1 MSEPNRPRRYFGFHY
16 LLLRFLGLGWWH
28 HPGEGDTRNF
38 FGWYLYYAIVT
49 QLVWVVGFVGLET
62 IDPFIGGEKDMDK
75 FMFSLSFVIT
85 HDLTLIKLCIFYFRN
100 AAIQDIVHSLE
111 IDLHKFYQNSD
122 KTRATIKISKI
133 LTASFLFFGWT
144 TIMNASVYGAFQDIW
159 WKAEMVQ
166 INSTALMRPRTLP
179 QPIYIPWNYQK
190 DSSFIPTF
198 ALETV
203 GLLWTGHIVMT
214 IDTFIGSVILHMS
227 CQFVIFQEALT
238 TAYDRSMKQLY
249 EGAQRDISGDGSSA
263 SLMGTKNDPDKYEA
277 IVQEHYTEKEI
288 ELALETTLRN
298 CFRQHQTLIR

>member
-1 MSEPNRPRRYFGFHY
+1 MSDPNRSRRYFGFHY
-16 LLLRFLGLGWWH
+16 FLLRFLGLGWWH
-28 HPGEGDTRNF
+28 HPDESDTRNF

-62 IDPFIGGEKDMDK
+62 IDPFIAGEKDMDK

-85 HDLTLIKLCIFYFRN
+85 HDLTLIKLYIFYFRN
-100 AAIQDIVHSLE
+100 AEIQDIVHTLE
-111 IDLHKFYQNSD
+111 IELHEFYQNNN
-122 KTRATIKISKI
+122 KTRGTIKVTKI

-159 WKAEMVQ
+159 WKAEMAQ
-166 INSTALMRPRTLP
+166 LNDTALIRSRTLP
-179 QPIYIPWNYQK
+179 QPIYIPWNYQE
-190 DSSFIPTF
+190 DSSYIPTF
-198 ALETV
+198 ALETI

-238 TAYDRSMKQLY
+238 TAYDRTMKQLY
-249 EGAQRDISGDGSSA
+249 DGVLLDMNDDGNIA
-263 SLMGTKNDPDKYEA
+263 SQLTKKYPDKYEA
-277 IVQEHYTEKEI
+277 IVQEHYTEKKIEI
-288 ELALETTLRN
+288 ALEMTLRN

>member
-1 MSEPNRPRRYFGFHY
+1 MTDPNRPRRYFGFHY

-28 HPGEGDTRNF
+28 HPDESDTRNF

-62 IDPFIGGEKDMDK
+62 IDPFLGGEKDMDK

-100 AAIQDIVHSLE
+100 AHIQDIVHTLE
-111 IDLHKFYQNSD
+111 IDLHRYYQNSN
-122 KTRATIKISKI
+122 KTRRIIKVSRI
-133 LTASFLFFGWT
+133 LTASFLFFGWM

-159 WKAEMVQ
+159 WKAEMAQ
-166 INSTALMRPRTLP
+166 LNDTTLKRPRTLP
-179 QPIYIPWNYQK
+179 QPIYIPWNYEK
-190 DSSFIPTF
+190 DSSYIPTF

-227 CQFVIFQEALT
+227 CQFVIFQESLT
-238 TAYDRSMKQLY
+238 TAYDRTMKQLY
-249 EGAQRDISGDGSSA
+249 EGVQRDINDNGNLA
-263 SLMGTKNDPDKYEA
+263 SQLTTTNDPDKFEA
-277 IVQEHYTEKEI
+277 IVQEHYTEEKI
-288 ELALETTLRN
+288 ETALETTLKN
-298 CFRQHQTLIR
+298 CFRQHQALIR

>member
-1 MSEPNRPRRYFGFHY
+1 MFDPNSPRRYFGFHY
-16 LLLRFLGLGWWH
+16 SLLRFLGLGWWH
-28 HPGEGDTRNF
+28 HPDEDDTRNF
-38 FGWYLYYAIVT
+38 YGWYLYYAIVT

-100 AAIQDIVHSLE
+100 AAIQDIVHILE
-111 IDLHKFYQNSD
+111 IDLHTFYQNSN
-122 KTRATIKISKI
+122 KTLHTIKVSKI

-144 TIMNASVYGAFQDIW
+144 TIANASAYGAFQDTW
-159 WKAEMVQ
+159 WKAEMAQ
-166 INSTALMRPRTLP
+166 LNDTALKRPRTLP
-179 QPIYIPWNYQK
+179 QPIYIPWNYQN

-227 CQFVIFQEALT
+227 SQFVILQEALT
-238 TAYDRSMKQLY
+238 TAYDRTMKQLY
-249 EGAQRDISGDGSSA
+249 EGVQRNINNDGNLESQ
-263 SLMGTKNDPDKYEA
+263 LRTKNYPDKYKA
-277 IVQEHYTEKEI
+277 LVQKHYTKKEI
-288 ELALETTLRN
+288 ESALEKTLRN
-298 CFRQHQTLIR
+298 CFHQHQTLIR

>member
-1 MSEPNRPRRYFGFHY
+1 MSDPNRPRRYFGFHY

-28 HPGEGDTRNF
+28 HPDEGETSNF
-38 FGWYLYYAIVT
+38 SGWYLYYAIVT

-62 IDPFIGGEKDMDK
+62 IDPFLGGEKDMDK

-100 AAIQDIVHSLE
+100 AQIQDIVHTLE
-111 IDLHKFYQNSD
+111 IDLHRFYQNNN
-122 KTRATIKISKI
+122 KTRRIIKVSRI

-159 WKAEMVQ
+159 WKAEMAQ
-166 INSTALMRPRTLP
+166 LNDTTLIRPRTLP
-179 QPIYIPWNYQK
+179 QPIYIPWNYEK

-198 ALETV
+198 ALETI

-238 TAYDRSMKQLY
+238 TAYDRTMKQLY
-249 EGAQRDISGDGSSA
+249 DGFQRDVNDDEN
-263 SLMGTKNDPDKYEA
+263 LDTQLTTKSEPDKYEA
-277 IVQEHYTEKEI
+277 IVQEYYTEEKI
-288 ELALETTLRN
+288 ETALETTLKN